1 MFDEY
6 AKKLKDIKANVPAVF
21 QKVAKLGAVKARNEA
36 VKITDEEKLVDTG
49 AYKRNWHAEGVEVAN
64 DTYGVTLINSMDY
77 ASHLEWG
84 HKLRNG
90 KRWKGKFVG
99 RRAIDETR
107 YYCLQKLDDMFD
119 KLYAQYQR
127 GFTKPDD

>member
-21 QKVAKLGAVKARNEA
+21 NRVAKQGAVKARNEA

-49 AYKRNWHAEGVEVAN
+49 AYRRNWHAEGVEVAT
-64 DTYGVTLINSMDY
+64 DTYGVTLINSMEY

-90 KRWKGKFVG
+90 GRWQGRFVG
-99 RRAIDETR
+99 KRSLEETEF
-107 YYCLQKLDDMFD
+107 YCLEQLDKAFE
-119 KLYAQYQR
+119 KLYTQYQR
-127 GFTKPDD
+127 GFTKPDS

>member
-36 VKITDEEKLVDTG
+36 VKIADEEKLVDTG

-107 YYCLQKLDDMFD
+107 YYCLQKLDDMFE
-119 KLYAQYQR
+119 KLYAKYQR
-127 GFTKPDD
+127 GFTTPDS

>member
-21 QKVAKLGAVKARNEA
+21 ERVAKQGAVKARNEA
-36 VKITDEEKLVDTG
+36 VKITDKEKLVDTG

-64 DTYGVTLINSMDY
+64 DTYGVTLINSMEY

-90 KRWKGKFVG
+90 KRWKGRFVG
-99 RRAIDETR
+99 RQAIDETR
-107 YYCLQKLDDMFD
+107 YFCIQKLDEMFE
-119 KLYAQYQR
+119 KLYTKYQR
-127 GFTKPDD
+127 GFTTPDS

>member
-107 YYCLQKLDDMFD
+107 YYCLQKLDDMFE
-119 KLYAQYQR
+119 KLYAKYQR
-127 GFTKPDD
+127 GFTTPDS